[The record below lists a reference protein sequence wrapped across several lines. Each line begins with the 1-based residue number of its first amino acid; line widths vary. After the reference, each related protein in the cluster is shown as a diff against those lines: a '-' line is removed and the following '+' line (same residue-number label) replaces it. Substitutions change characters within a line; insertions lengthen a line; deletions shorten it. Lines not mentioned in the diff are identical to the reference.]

1 MRQLRFVFLSVLAA
15 AMGMGLFLWHNRAP
29 CVRGNA
35 AFLQNR
41 FAEADNDLWKRHIYA
56 RKAFDDIAKRMD
68 EITDADEKQVFARL
82 CLRNYLS
89 MNVVG
94 HDIDRAVGRMEN
106 YFVLS
111 IFVCELAEK
120 ARLDDDEMVSFFFGV
135 LGKCRQAC
143 ETFDSEKLDSD
154 YRAWRKRD
162 NAAMCVRSEMV
173 NILKYSDAHI
183 FDTFLRKVSADI
195 KDGVRK
201 RFDEF
206 HAATTQEV
214 ARAEAYRRSHMRSP
228 PPILGPQAQR
238 PQEPHGK

>member
-1 MRQLRFVFLSVLAA
+1 MKHLRIALLSVLAA
-15 AMGMGLFLWHNRAP
+15 AIGMGLYLWHNSAL
-29 CVRGNA
+29 CVQGNA
-35 AFLQNR
+35 AFLQDR
-41 FAEADNDLWKRHIYA
+41 FAEADNDLWKRHVFA
-56 RKAFDDIAKRMD
+56 RKALDDIERRMD
-68 EITDADEKQVFARL
+68 EITDDDEKRVFARS
-82 CLRNYLS
+82 CLKDYLS
-89 MNVVG
+89 MDIAGRDMDRVVE
-94 HDIDRAVGRMEN
+94 RMEN
-106 YFVLS
+106 YFILS
-111 IFVCELAEK
+111 IRVCEIAEK

-214 ARAEAYRRSHMRSP
+214 ARAEAYRRSHRRSP